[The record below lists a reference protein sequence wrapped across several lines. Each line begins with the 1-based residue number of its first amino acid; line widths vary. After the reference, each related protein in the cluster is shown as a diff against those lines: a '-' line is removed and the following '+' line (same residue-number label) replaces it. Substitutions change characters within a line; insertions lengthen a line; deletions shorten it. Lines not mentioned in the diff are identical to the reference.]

1 MKLYC
6 KVCGQELEENQMFCA
21 NCGTPRE
28 DGASFSGQ
36 NKMVPPGQIPAG
48 EGYYQN
54 NISTQNGFSQQGNVP
69 PQNSFYQ
76 QGNIPPQNGFSQ
88 QGNVLPQDSFY
99 QQGNV
104 PPQNSYYQQDNIPS
118 QNNIPPQYNA
128 PQQGGYYTQGN
139 ASIPQNSYMPQ
150 NMMAPKKK
158 NKYALPIGIAIGAV
172 VFIGAVV
179 VLISQV
185 YKALVP
191 EQSNLAS
198 SEAAEVAEVTEESS
212 EESSAL
218 AQIETADNEDAEAVD
233 PKYVPEDYAG
243 PYDYFNGDS
252 WVVPVEGMFVS
263 SSGYVNSK
271 YLGDAMAIA
280 QSTDLSSALV
290 LTKDGFRY
298 INKDAAD
305 VDFAP
310 DAQCADIAVRGKNM
324 FYVIPTEKVD
334 DYELADLYIMN
345 MENGKSNIIAKSIV
359 RSTPV
364 ISPNGIY
371 VAYTRYYSKDKAV
384 EMFIGGDNVTE
395 EKVESGMCHPI
406 CISDEKKMFYVKE
419 GDPEICAFDSHNT
432 RTLIRGAEVKQC
444 FINSKC
450 DELVVNVPYATF
462 YYNFELEND
471 APTQLCDAEIT
482 GAFTDCLNQVYGQ
495 YGNTT
500 FCDVPTL
507 KDIIFSSS
515 DNSVFVISSDGKE
528 STKLDHSISDFS
540 NMIMYNADGK
550 RTMLYSCDGKMYSIE
565 LDGDDKTEKVFFDD
579 ITVDNFVC
587 SYDLKKVWI
596 VSSGDVCYLDN
607 GKATFVASG
616 IDKSSNPLDT
626 GIVWNIEDNWLY
638 YLKGGALYRV
648 NQTQDSEHMVAE
660 DASILTNIYGK
671 VYYLPASRK
680 NVYLYMNGKFEKVI

>member
-36 NKMVPPGQIPAG
+36 NKMVPPGRTPAG

-54 NISTQNGFSQQGNVP
+54 DILSQNGFPQQGNVP
-69 PQNSFYQ
+69 SQDSYYQ
-76 QGNIPPQNGFSQ
+76 QGNIPPQNSY
-88 QGNVLPQDSFY
+88 Y
-99 QQGNV
+99 QQGNI
-104 PPQNSYYQQDNIPS
+104 PPQNSYYQQDNIPP

-128 PQQGGYYTQGN
+128 QQQGGYYTQGN
-139 ASIPQNSYMPQ
+139 ASIPRNSYIPQ

-172 VFIGAVV
+172 VFIGAVA

-191 EQSNLAS
+191 DQSNLAS
-198 SEAAEVAEVTEESS
+198 SEVAEVTEESS

-218 AQIETADNEDAEAVD
+218 GQIETADNEDAEAVNS
-233 PKYVPEDYAG
+233 KYIPEDYTG

-271 YLGDAMAIA
+271 YIGESMAIA

-324 FYVIPTEKVD
+324 FYVIPTETVD

-345 MENGKSNIIAKSIV
+345 METGKSNIIAKSIV

-364 ISPNGIY
+364 ISPNGRY
-371 VAYTRYYSKDKAV
+371 VAYTRYYSKDKVV

-406 CISDEKKMFYVKE
+406 CISDEKKMFYVEADK
-419 GDPEICAFDSHNT
+419 PEICVFDSYNSYP
-432 RTLIRGAEVKQC
+432 IISGMEVKQC

-450 DELVVNVPYATF
+450 DELVVNVSGATF
-462 YYNFELEND
+462 YYNFEFENMGP
-471 APTQLCDAEIT
+471 AKLCDAEIT

-507 KDIIFSSS
+507 KDIIFASS

-528 STKLDHSISDFS
+528 ITKLNHSISDFS
-540 NMIMYNADGK
+540 NMIMYNANGK
-550 RTMLYSCDGKMYSIE
+550 RTMLYSCEGKMYSIE

-579 ITVDNFVC
+579 IPVDNFVC

-680 NVYLYMNGKFEKVI
+680 NVYLFMNGKFEKVI

>member
-6 KVCGQELEENQMFCA
+6 KVCGQELEENQMFCS

-36 NKMVPPGQIPAG
+36 NKMIPPGQIPAG
-48 EGYYQN
+48 DGYYQN
-54 NISTQNGFSQQGNVP
+54 NIPTQNGFPQQGNVP
-69 PQNSFYQ
+69 
-76 QGNIPPQNGFSQ
+76 
-88 QGNVLPQDSFY
+88 PQDSFY

-104 PPQNSYYQQDNIPS
+104 PPQDSFYQQGNVPQQNSYYQQDNIPS
-118 QNNIPPQYNA
+118 QNNILPQYNA
-128 PQQGGYYTQGN
+128 PQQGAYYAQGN

-198 SEAAEVAEVTEESS
+198 SEVAEVTEESS
-212 EESSAL
+212 EESSVL
-218 AQIETADNEDAEAVD
+218 DQIETVENEEAVN
-233 PKYVPEDYAG
+233 PKYVPEDYTG

-252 WVVPVEGMFVS
+252 WVVPVEGMFIS

-271 YLGDAMAIA
+271 YLGESMAIA
-280 QSTDLSSALV
+280 QSIDLSSALV

-310 DAQCADIAVRGKNM
+310 DAQCADIAVRGNNM
-324 FYVIPTEKVD
+324 FYVIPTETVD
-334 DYELADLYIMN
+334 DYELGDLFIMN
-345 MENGKSNIIAKSIV
+345 MDTGNSSIIAKSIV

-364 ISPNGIY
+364 ISPNGKY
-371 VAYTRYYSKDKAV
+371 VAYTRYYSKDKV
-384 EMFIGGDNVTE
+384 IELYIGGDNVTE
-395 EKVESGMCHPI
+395 EKVETGMCHPI
-406 CISDEKKMFYVKE
+406 CISDEKKMFFVKSLE
-419 GDPEICAFDSHNT
+419 TVICAYDSYDSYP
-432 RTLIRGAEVKQC
+432 LIRGTDVKQC
-444 FINSKC
+444 FVNSTC
-450 DELVVNVPYATF
+450 DEIVLSVKNATF
-462 YYNFELEND
+462 FYNFD
-471 APTQLCDAEIT
+471 RGFDGPQLLCESEIS

-500 FCDVPTL
+500 FCDIATL
-507 KDIIFSSS
+507 RSMIFATE
-515 DNSVFVISSDGKE
+515 DNSVFVVNTSGTGI
-528 STKLDHSISDFS
+528 TKIDHSISDFS

-565 LDGDDKTEKVFFDD
+565 LDGDDKTEKVFFDE

-587 SYDLKKVWI
+587 SYDLKKVWV
-596 VSSGDVCYLDN
+596 VSSGDVYYLDN
-607 GKATFVASG
+607 GKATLVASG
-616 IDKSSNPLDT
+616 IEKSSNPLET

-680 NVYLYMNGKFEKVI
+680 NVYLFMNGKFEKVI